1 MEWKNANK
9 ILPERGHRVLCLYPN
24 GKMDVQLYLGR
35 ESFVHDLYGRCIFWT
50 ELPKRPK
57 AYFNSWGAMNK
68 EQQAIARL
76 AERGRSAALVAAGRR
91 AAGGS

>member
-35 ESFVHDLYGRCIFWT
+35 EFRSRSVRTLYFLDGT
-50 ELPKRPK
+50 
-57 AYFNSWGAMNK
+57 
-68 EQQAIARL
+68 
-76 AERGRSAALVAAGRR
+76 AETPESLF
-91 AAGGS
+91 

>member
-1 MEWKNANK
+1 MVHPVLLLEVIYGMGKTQ
-9 ILPERGHRVLCLYPN
+9 IRYCRERGHRVLCLYPN

-57 AYFNSWGAMNK
+57 AYFKLM
-68 EQQAIARL
+68 
-76 AERGRSAALVAAGRR
+76 GRNE
-91 AAGGS
+91 

>member
-1 MEWKNANK
+1 MDSSGFAFGGHLWNGKTQIRYCRNAA
-9 ILPERGHRVLCLYPN
+9 IGFCVCIPN

-57 AYFNSWGAMNK
+57 AYFKLM
-68 EQQAIARL
+68 
-76 AERGRSAALVAAGRR
+76 GRNE
-91 AAGGS
+91 

>member
-57 AYFNSWGAMNK
+57 AYFNLM
-68 EQQAIARL
+68 
-76 AERGRSAALVAAGRR
+76 GRNE
-91 AAGGS
+91 

>member
-35 ESFVHDLYGRCIFWT
+35 ESFVF
-50 ELPKRPK
+50 
-57 AYFNSWGAMNK
+57 
-68 EQQAIARL
+68 
-76 AERGRSAALVAAGRR
+76 ALTSLKVPFDIRR
-91 AAGGS
+91 VKLG

>member
-1 MEWKNANK
+1 MDSSGFVFLQRVLSMEWKNANK

-57 AYFNSWGAMNK
+57 AYFKLM
-68 EQQAIARL
+68 
-76 AERGRSAALVAAGRR
+76 GRNE
-91 AAGGS
+91 

>member
-35 ESFVHDLYGRCIFWT
+35 ESFVHDLYGLSLIH
-50 ELPKRPK
+50 
-57 AYFNSWGAMNK
+57 
-68 EQQAIARL
+68 I
-76 AERGRSAALVAAGRR
+76 
-91 AAGGS
+91 

>member
-35 ESFVHDLYGRCIFWT
+35 ESFVHDLYGRCISGRNCRNV
-50 ELPKRPK
+50 PKPT
-57 AYFNSWGAMNK
+57 S
-68 EQQAIARL
+68 
-76 AERGRSAALVAAGRR
+76 S
-91 AAGGS
+91 

>member
-9 ILPERGHRVLCLYPN
+9 ILPERDHRVLCLYPN

-57 AYFNSWGAMNK
+57 AYFKLM
-68 EQQAIARL
+68 
-76 AERGRSAALVAAGRR
+76 GRNE
-91 AAGGS
+91 

>member
-35 ESFVHDLYGRCIFWT
+35 EEFRSRSVRPLYFLDGT
-50 ELPKRPK
+50 AELTP
-57 AYFNSWGAMNK
+57 
-68 EQQAIARL
+68 
-76 AERGRSAALVAAGRR
+76 
-91 AAGGS
+91 

>member
-57 AYFNSWGAMNK
+57 AYFKLMGRNEEGTAGNRSSGRVGKKCCTGGCRMVCC
-68 EQQAIARL
+68 
-76 AERGRSAALVAAGRR
+76 RGS
-91 AAGGS
+91 

>member
-9 ILPERGHRVLCLYPN
+9 ILPERVLCLYTN

-57 AYFNSWGAMNK
+57 AYFKLM
-68 EQQAIARL
+68 
-76 AERGRSAALVAAGRR
+76 GRNE
-91 AAGGS
+91 

>member
-1 MEWKNANK
+1 MYK
-9 ILPERGHRVLCLYPN
+9 RQVLCLYPN

-57 AYFNSWGAMNK
+57 AYFKLM
-68 EQQAIARL
+68 
-76 AERGRSAALVAAGRR
+76 GRNE
-91 AAGGS
+91 

>member
-35 ESFVHDLYGRCIFWT
+35 CIFWT

-57 AYFNSWGAMNK
+57 AYFKLM
-68 EQQAIARL
+68 
-76 AERGRSAALVAAGRR
+76 GRNE
-91 AAGGS
+91 

>member
-1 MEWKNANK
+1 MNSSGFVFG
-9 ILPERGHRVLCLYPN
+9 GHLWNGKTQIRYCRVLCLYPN

-57 AYFNSWGAMNK
+57 AYFKLM
-68 EQQAIARL
+68 
-76 AERGRSAALVAAGRR
+76 GRNE
-91 AAGGS
+91 

>member
-1 MEWKNANK
+1 MDSSGFAFTERSSMEWKNANK

-35 ESFVHDLYGRCIFWT
+35 ESFVHVLYGRCIFWT

-57 AYFNSWGAMNK
+57 AYFKLM
-68 EQQAIARL
+68 
-76 AERGRSAALVAAGRR
+76 GRNE
-91 AAGGS
+91 

>member
-1 MEWKNANK
+1 MDSSGFAFTERFIYGMENANK

-57 AYFNSWGAMNK
+57 AYFKLM
-68 EQQAIARL
+68 
-76 AERGRSAALVAAGRR
+76 GRNE
-91 AAGGS
+91 

>member
-1 MEWKNANK
+1 MDSSGFTFTERLSMEWKHANK

-57 AYFNSWGAMNK
+57 AYFKLM
-68 EQQAIARL
+68 
-76 AERGRSAALVAAGRR
+76 GRNE
-91 AAGGS
+91 

>member
-35 ESFVHDLYGRCIFWT
+35 ESLSSRSVRSLYFLDGT
-50 ELPKRPK
+50 AKTSQSLLQTH
-57 AYFNSWGAMNK
+57 GA
-68 EQQAIARL
+68 Q
-76 AERGRSAALVAAGRR
+76 
-91 AAGGS
+91 